1 MSFSSD
7 LKEELSKINNL
18 NKKDEVRYELIGYL
32 ISKNATIAKRNIRY
46 ATESEYNIN
55 RFSKLLRN
63 LNIDNEIEFDGKSF
77 IITFKIKNLIEE
89 IEIKE
94 NK

>member
-32 ISKNATIAKRNIRY
+32 ISKNATIAKK
-46 ATESEYNIN
+46 AVE
-55 RFSKLLRN
+55 L
-63 LNIDNEIEFDGKSF
+63 
-77 IITFKIKNLIEE
+77 
-89 IEIKE
+89 
-94 NK
+94 

>member
-32 ISKNATIAKRNIRY
+32 ISKNATIAKRYIRY

-77 IITFKIKNLIEE
+77 IITFKIKNLIKE

-94 NK
+94 

>member
-18 NKKDEVRYELIGYL
+18 NKKDEIRFELIGYL
-32 ISKNATIAKRNIRY
+32 VSKNASLNKNNIRY

-55 RFSKLLRN
+55 RFL
-63 LNIDNEIEFDGKSF
+63 
-77 IITFKIKNLIEE
+77 KIH
-89 IEIKE
+89 
-94 NK
+94 